1 MSLLHSLPRE
11 KKHPKSIPQAES
23 KRWEVIFDF
32 PASVIIKKEKE
43 KL

>member
-1 MSLLHSLPRE
+1 MNLFHPLPRE
-11 KKHPKSIPQAES
+11 TKHSKPIPQAES
-23 KRWEVIFDF
+23 KRWKVIFDF